1 MYTASEEWKTMQPP
15 RIEIVPARPAVCR
28 DEASVLDVLVRIIPP
43 VPEVHFLRPPINLGI
58 VLDRSGSMTTERKM
72 EHAREAAIFAVSQLL
87 PTDRVSITIYDEV
100 VETIVASEP
109 VVDKPGLVARIRG
122 IMPRGSTDLFGG
134 WAAGAKQ
141 VAEHVNWDGLNRVL
155 LLSDGLANVGV
166 TDPNTIRAEVAAM
179 MATARVSTS
188 ALGVGKDYN
197 EDLME
202 AMAEAGDGNYYYV
215 EAAVQLADIFQ
226 TELNGLMATT
236 ARDVGLRVETARR
249 DVGIQVMNELER
261 DPSGRLK
268 LPNLVIGMPIS
279 ILVRF
284 TVPPQKGPSEL
295 CRFHLDWDEPGR
307 QSSGRHSQIVS
318 LSMPAVPARQWSA
331 MPIDPAVAEQV
342 ALHMAAS
349 ARKEAITAL
358 DRGDEPTARVWL
370 DKLRNVIA
378 NSPQTM
384 EMTAE
389 WNNMEATQ
397 TWLDLG
403 EARSARKAAHYQ
415 QHYRKSGKSSLPI
428 PPKEKK

>member
-1 MYTASEEWKTMQPP
+1 MQPP
-15 RIEIVPARPAVCR
+15 KIEIIPARPAVCR
-28 DEASVLDVLVRIIPP
+28 DQPAVLDVLVRIIPP

-58 VLDRSGSMTTERKM
+58 VLDRSGSMAAERKM

-166 TDPNTIRAEVAAM
+166 TDPNTIRAEVGA
-179 MATARVSTS
+179 MATTRVSTS
-188 ALGVGKDYN
+188 TLGVGKDYN
-197 EDLME
+197 ENLME

-236 ARDVGLRVETARR
+236 ARDVGLRVETARG
-249 DVGIQVMNELER
+249 DVGVEVMNELER

-268 LPNLVIGMPIS
+268 LPNLVMGMPIS

-284 TVPPQKGPSEL
+284 TVPPQTGQPEL
-295 CRFHLDWDEPGR
+295 CRFHLDWDEPG
-307 QSSGRHSQIVS
+307 SGSPGRRSHIVS
-318 LSMPAVPARQWSA
+318 LAMPAVPARQWSE
-331 MPIDPAVAEQV
+331 MPIDPAVAEHV

-349 ARKEAITAL
+349 ARKEVIAAI
-358 DRGDEPTARVWL
+358 DRGDVTTARTWL
-370 DKLRNVIA
+370 GQLRNLIA
-378 NSPQTM
+378 GSPQTM

-389 WNNMEATQ
+389 WANLNT
-397 TWLDLG
+397 TLSFLDEG
-403 EARSARKAAHYQ
+403 QMGSARKAAHYQ
-415 QHYRKSGKSSLPI
+415 QHFRESPGKSTL
-428 PPKEKK
+428 PPKDVK